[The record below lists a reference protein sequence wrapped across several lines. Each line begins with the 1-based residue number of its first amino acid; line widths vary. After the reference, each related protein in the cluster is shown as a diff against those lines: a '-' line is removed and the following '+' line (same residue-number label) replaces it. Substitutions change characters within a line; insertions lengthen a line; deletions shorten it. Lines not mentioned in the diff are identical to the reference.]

1 MTMPHLRFVRGGL
14 LAAPAVSLLL
24 AACGGSS
31 GGSPVSAGGSPAAAE
46 SAAAGAEGGGGGGEA
61 PATRFVSSRNHYRV
75 DAPGTMTEGSDGTA
89 KSSHGLESLQIVVSG
104 SGAGDPAGYA
114 RSDLASL
121 RSASGFGLRSGPE
134 SFSLNASRSSQK
146 TVYTV
151 SGAANPVTGKA
162 QTFVTVRYY
171 VARNSSTMA
180 VLTYSVIADQ
190 YDPQGADDVA
200 NTFAWQ

>member
-1 MTMPHLRFVRGGL
+1 
-14 LAAPAVSLLL
+14 
-24 AACGGSS
+24 
-31 GGSPVSAGGSPAAAE
+31 
-46 SAAAGAEGGGGGGEA
+46 
-61 PATRFVSSRNHYRV
+61 
-75 DAPGTMTEGSDGTA
+75 
-89 KSSHGLESLQIVVSG
+89 
-104 SGAGDPAGYA
+104 
-114 RSDLASL
+114 
-121 RSASGFGLRSGPE
+121 
-134 SFSLNASRSSQK
+134 
-146 TVYTV
+146 VYTV